1 MRDKVFYTIC
11 FGFLFGVFLRSFLFI
26 DLYLVVLIGVIAFAL
41 FLFFSFISKNRW
53 GILVSIFILT
63 FSFGI
68 FRFNM
73 VDQPAPEVFE
83 SQVGQKI
90 SLSGEIVDEP
100 SVRQNDQQL
109 TVEISQGPARTVLGE
124 TSLRTVLAG
133 PATKVVVSANLDQN
147 FKYGD
152 EINFAGKL
160 KKPENFLTDQ
170 GKTFDY
176 VNYLRKDGIF
186 YTMSYPQIEIVSR
199 GHGNFVQSF
208 LFSAKEKFLEK
219 INFLIPNPE
228 SIFMG
233 GLLFGEKADFD
244 KTLKQN
250 FVDTGMIH
258 LVTLS
263 GYKITMIAGWFMA
276 IFIFLPKILG
286 IWIGILGIWLFVLM
300 TGGAASAVRA
310 GIMATLA
317 LFARATGR
325 NYDVARALLLT
336 GIVMVL
342 LNPFVLVY
350 DVSFQLSFIGTIA
363 IIFYVPKIEKY
374 FLWITKKF
382 GLREIVAMT
391 CAIYIFVAPFI
402 LYEMGSFSLVT
413 LPANILIMP
422 LFPLSMIFGFLTIFI
437 GLVSNVLAV
446 PFAYISY
453 FLLHYELGVINFF
466 AKLPFAA
473 FTFSSFPLFL
483 TILIYAYFVYMLF
496 WRNIKEFFKNSY

>member
-1 MRDKVFYTIC
+1 M
-11 FGFLFGVFLRSFLFI
+11 GL
-26 DLYLVVLIGVIAFAL
+26 
-41 FLFFSFISKNRW
+41 
-53 GILVSIFILT
+53 
-63 FSFGI
+63 
-68 FRFNM
+68 
-73 VDQPAPEVFE
+73 
-83 SQVGQKI
+83 
-90 SLSGEIVDEP
+90 
-100 SVRQNDQQL
+100 
-109 TVEISQGPARTVLGE
+109 
-124 TSLRTVLAG
+124 
-133 PATKVVVSANLDQN
+133 ATKIVVSANLDQN

-152 EINFAGKL
+152 EINIEGIL

-186 YTMSYPQIEIVSR
+186 YTMSYPQIEVVSR
-199 GHGNFVQSF
+199 GNGNFVQSF
-208 LFSAKEKFLEK
+208 LFSDKEKFLDK

-250 FVDTGMIH
+250 FVNTGMIH

-336 GIVMVL
+336 AIVMIL

-374 FLWITKKF
+374 FLWVTKKF
-382 GLREIVAMT
+382 GLREIIAMT

-453 FLLHYELGVINFF
+453 FLLHYELWVINFF
-466 AKLPFAA
+466 ANLSFAS
-473 FTFSSFPLFL
+473 FNFPNFPLFL
-483 TILIYAYFVYMLF
+483 TILIYCYFIYLLF
-496 WRNIKEFFKNSY
+496 GRSILEFFKNPY

>member
-1 MRDKVFYTIC
+1 MRDKVFYIIC
-11 FGFLFGVFLRSFLFI
+11 FGFLFGVFLRSFVLL
-26 DLYLVVLIGVIAFAL
+26 DLYFIFSFGVTALAL
-41 FLFFSFISKNRW
+41 FLFFGFVSKNNW
-53 GILVSIFILT
+53 GILFSIFIL
-63 FSFGI
+63 FFCFGI
-68 FRFNM
+68 FRFNLA
-73 VDQPAPEVFE
+73 DRPSPEVFE
-83 SQVGQKI
+83 SQVGQKV
-90 SLSGEIVDEP
+90 SFSGEIVDEP

-109 TVEISQGPARTVLGE
+109 TVEVTPQGLALD
-124 TSLRTVLAG
+124 SLNGIPFSATEK
-133 PATKVVVSANLDQN
+133 TKVVVSANLDQN

-152 EINFAGKL
+152 EINLVGKL

-199 GHGNFVQSF
+199 GNGNFVQSF
-208 LFSAKEKFLEK
+208 LFSAKEKFMEK

-233 GLLFGEKADFD
+233 GIIFGEKSDFD

-263 GYKITMIAGWFMA
+263 GYKITMIAGWFMV
-276 IFIFLPKILG
+276 IFAFLPKIFG
-286 IWIGILGIWLFVLM
+286 IGTGILAIWLFVLM

-325 NYDVARALLLT
+325 NYDVTRALLLT
-336 GIVMVL
+336 AIVMIL
-342 LNPFVLVY
+342 LNPFLLVF

-363 IIFYVPKIEKY
+363 IIFFVPKIEKY
-374 FLWITKKF
+374 FSWIIEEF
-382 GLREIVAMT
+382 GLREIIAMT

-422 LFPLSMIFGFLTIFI
+422 FFPLTMIFGFLTIFV

-453 FLLHYELGVINFF
+453 FLLHYQLWVINFF
-466 AKLPFAA
+466 ANLSFAS
-473 FTFSSFPLFL
+473 FNFPNFPLLL
-483 TILIYAYFVYMLF
+483 TILIYGYFVYLLF
-496 WRNIKEFFKNSY
+496 GKSILEFFKT